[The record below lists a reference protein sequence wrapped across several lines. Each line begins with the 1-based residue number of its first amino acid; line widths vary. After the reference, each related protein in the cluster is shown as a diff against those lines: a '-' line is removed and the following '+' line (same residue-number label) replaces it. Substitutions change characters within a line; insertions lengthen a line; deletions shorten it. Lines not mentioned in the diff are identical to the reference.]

1 MPIWPKYDK
10 EWGSY
15 SQKTVKI
22 ACKIHGGFPV
32 TFELFFAIIASIMA
46 KFWQTWHFSNITF
59 VDRDFHFMKFFE
71 KSKFQ
76 RFFSKKLS
84 LSLSREWVSDADCEW
99 YSDLWVMKDVYI
111 NILPG
116 GCMLPKK
123 KHAAS
128 PGRYPCTPSGARL
141 QRFRPGLKTHAI
153 NQMRS
158 QRSDRHESTNGCNC
172 KTPPFKRTGGILQLQ
187 PSSHACHW
195 VVSDLYCDSRDLNRG
210 PKHLLPG
217 WPSKLQ
223 TLRPLSYLDCWEFQ
237 CRKLNL
243 NPTTLRCSQTV
254 PFPRRPLAQSSIFF
268 GHMRTNWCNYIL

>member
-1 MPIWPKYDK
+1 M
-10 EWGSY
+10 
-15 SQKTVKI
+15 
-22 ACKIHGGFPV
+22 
-32 TFELFFAIIASIMA
+32 
-46 KFWQTWHFSNITF
+46 
-59 VDRDFHFMKFFE
+59 FFE

-76 RFFSKKLS
+76 RFFFKKKLS
-84 LSLSREWVSDADCEW
+84 LSLFEWVMQIVSDTVTCEW
-99 YSDLWVMKDVYI
+99 WRMYI
-111 NILPG
+111 LIYYQG
-116 GCMLPKK
+116 GVCSRKK

>member
-1 MPIWPKYDK
+1 MQNSWWISGNFWAIFCYNCLNYGQILTNLTLFQHNFCRPRFSFLWIFLKNRNFKDFF
-10 EWGSY
+10 
-15 SQKTVKI
+15 QK
-22 ACKIHGGFPV
+22 
-32 TFELFFAIIASIMA
+32 
-46 KFWQTWHFSNITF
+46 N
-59 VDRDFHFMKFFE
+59 
-71 KSKFQ
+71 
-76 RFFSKKLS
+76 S

>member
-1 MPIWPKYDK
+1 M
-10 EWGSY
+10 SVL
-15 SQKTVKI
+15 KTLSLSFSLSI
-22 ACKIHGGFPV
+22 P
-32 TFELFFAIIASIMA
+32 SIMA
-46 KFWQTWHFSNITF
+46 QFRQNWHFFNITF
-59 VDRDFHFMKFFE
+59 VARDFNFLWNFLKKRNFKDFFQ
-71 KSKFQ
+71 KLPIFCPYW
-76 RFFSKKLS
+76 KLS
-84 LSLSREWVSDADCEW
+84 LSLSLSLSFRM
-99 YSDLWVMKDVYI
+99 L
-111 NILPG
+111 NIVPG
-116 GCMLPKK
+116 GCMLTKK
-123 KHAAS
+123 NHAAS
-128 PGRYPCTPSGARL
+128 PGRCPCTPSGARL

-243 NPTTLRCSQTV
+243 NTMLRCSQTAL
-254 PFPRRPLAQSSIFF
+254 FPRRALVQSSMF
-268 GHMRTNWCNYIL
+268 

>member
-1 MPIWPKYDK
+1 MSFIWKIQISK
-10 EWGSY
+10 IFF
-15 SQKTVKI
+15 QKT
-22 ACKIHGGFPV
+22 PN
-32 TFELFFAIIASIMA
+32 
-46 KFWQTWHFSNITF
+46 FWPT
-59 VDRDFHFMKFFE
+59 
-71 KSKFQ
+71 
-76 RFFSKKLS
+76 LS
-84 LSLSREWVSDADCEW
+84 LPLSLVSDADCEW
-99 YSDLWVMKDVYI
+99 CSDLWVMQWLVSDKGCLRMC
-111 NILPG
+111 N
-116 GCMLPKK
+116 GCMLTKK
-123 KHAAS
+123 NAAS

-158 QRSDRHESTNGCNC
+158 QRSDRHESTNGWNC

-254 PFPRRPLAQSSIFF
+254 HAGPWRNHQISWGICAQTGVTIYCSACGNS
-268 GHMRTNWCNYIL
+268 

>member
-1 MPIWPKYDK
+1 
-10 EWGSY
+10 
-15 SQKTVKI
+15 
-22 ACKIHGGFPV
+22 
-32 TFELFFAIIASIMA
+32 
-46 KFWQTWHFSNITF
+46 
-59 VDRDFHFMKFFE
+59 MKFFE

-84 LSLSREWVSDADCEW
+84 LSLSREWVSEWVSDADCEW

>member
-1 MPIWPKYDK
+1 MLNSW
-10 EWGSY
+10 WL
-15 SQKTVKI
+15 
-22 ACKIHGGFPV
+22 PV
-32 TFELFFAIIASIMA
+32 TFEQFFAIIPSIMA
-46 KFWQTWHFSNITF
+46 QFWQNLHFFNITF
-59 VDRDFHFMKFFE
+59 VAPDFHFNEFYLKNPNF
-71 KSKFQ
+71 KD
-76 RFFSKKLS
+76 FFSKNSQFFANS
-84 LSLSREWVSDADCEW
+84 LSPSLSGEWCR
-99 YSDLWVMKDVYI
+99 LWVMQWLVSDKGCLRMC
-111 NILPG
+111 N
-116 GCMLPKK
+116 GCMLTKK
-123 KHAAS
+123 NAAS

-158 QRSDRHESTNGCNC
+158 QRSDRHESTNGWNC

-254 PFPRRPLAQSSIFF
+254 PFPRRPLAQSSIFL
-268 GHMRTNWCNYIL
+268 GYMRTNWCNYIL